1 MTTHSAGTG
10 RITGQTAEGIA
21 GSIRLLVDRGILA
34 PGDALPPVRTLAADL
49 GVHRNTVVSA
59 YRTLTSV
66 GVAVTRGRGGTS
78 VADPAPVAEE
88 GGSGDARYTD
98 VASGN
103 PGVRWLPDAAT
114 VARVAAGT
122 ARTADRPVLYG
133 TGTVDPALREVA
145 DRWIAADRP
154 RPFTLHVTGGA
165 VDAVERLLAQELSRG
180 DAVALEDPCFLTSV
194 NTVRLA
200 GYRTV
205 PVPVDAE
212 GMTPAGLRAA
222 LAAGVRAVVCT
233 PRAHNPTGASLTA
246 SRAAELRRIL
256 ADHPWVLVIEDDHFS
271 LLSTQPYRP
280 VIGAG
285 QRRWALVRSVSKF
298 LGPDLRLAV
307 VACDDR
313 TAGRLGARLS
323 PGTTWVSH
331 LLQRTAAGLLTDPG
345 VRARMSA
352 ARDDY
357 ARRNGDFVALLAG
370 RGVTAS
376 AGDGLNVWV
385 RTGGDAQAAARR
397 LADRGWLVRPGGEF
411 ALTPGTAAGHLRVT
425 VHDLDAAAAS
435 ALADD
440 IAGAAGQNQ
449 G

>member
-21 GSIRLLVDRGILA
+21 GSIRQLVDRGILA

-78 VADPAPVAEE
+78 VADPTPVAEE
-88 GGSGDARYTD
+88 GGSGDTRYTD

-114 VARVAAGT
+114 VADVAAGT
-122 ARTADRPVLYG
+122 ARTTDGPVLYG
-133 TGTVDPALREVA
+133 TGTVDPALRDVA
-145 DRWIAADRP
+145 ERWIAADRP
-154 RPFTLHVTGGA
+154 WPFTLHVTGGA

-246 SRAAELRRIL
+246 PRAAELRRIL

-271 LLSTQPYRP
+271 LLSAQPYRP

-285 QRRWALVRSVSKF
+285 QQRWALVRSVSKF

-331 LLQRTAAGLLTDPG
+331 LLQRTAAGLLTDAG

-352 ARDDY
+352 AREHY
-357 ARRNGDFVALLAG
+357 ARQNRAFVQLLAG

-385 RTGGDAQAAARR
+385 PTGGDARAVARR

-440 IAGAAGQNQ
+440 IAAAAG